1 MVKAGIETPMLN
13 VLFMQSQTYFGA
25 DSYIHSLVIKELD
38 RSWINV
44 HVACNYGH
52 NDAKSAAAIALEKL
66 PDLHIRPTNF
76 GTSVNFRSRSA
87 IVRDAVTQGV
97 PAFFS
102 LAGLAKYIRDN
113 QIQIIHCTEKP
124 RDAFYGQLLAKL
136 TGAKCVIELHVKAED
151 WISKNVQWAMGQ
163 ADALVGVSEF
173 VAESIVAMG
182 YPAEKTF
189 YSLNAIECD
198 RWDPDTNG
206 RPIRQEFNIEADT
219 PLLLTV
225 SRLSYWKGH
234 TELLKALAEVK
245 KQTANFKLLIVGED
259 DPRAHPG
266 HGSYTAELKELVD
279 QLDLTKEVIFTGY
292 RRDVQALM
300 AACDMYTMPSFE
312 EPFGMVFLEAMCMKK
327 PVIALDNGGSR
338 EVVEHNK
345 SGLLSA
351 PQDIQQLAENILT
364 LIHDPELRCNMGEYG
379 RARAEKYFTPRRM
392 AEDIEDIYRQILSI

>member
-1 MVKAGIETPMLN
+1 
-13 VLFMQSQTYFGA
+13 MQSQTYFGA
-25 DSYIHSLVIKELD
+25 DSYIHSLIIKELD

-44 HVACNYGH
+44 HIACNYG
-52 NDAKSAAAIALEKL
+52 DGEGKSAAAQALEPL
-66 PDLHIRPTNF
+66 PDIQMRPTKF
-76 GTSVNFRSRSA
+76 GTSINFRSKGE
-87 IVRDAVTQGV
+87 IVRDSVMHGV

-113 QIQIIHCTEKP
+113 HIQVIHCTEKP
-124 RDAFYGQLLAKL
+124 RDAFYGQLLANL
-136 TGAKCVIELHVKAED
+136 TGAKCVIQLHVKAED
-151 WISKNVQWAMGQ
+151 WISKNVQWAMKR

-189 YSLNAIECD
+189 YVLNAIESD
-198 RWDPDTNG
+198 RWNPAVDG
-206 RPIRQEFNIEADT
+206 RPIRQEFHIEPDT

-245 KQTANFKLLIVGED
+245 KQTSNFKLLIVGVD

-266 HGSYTAELKELVD
+266 HGSYTAELKALVTEL
-279 QLDLTKEVIFTGY
+279 QLDNQVVFTGY
-292 RRDVQALM
+292 RSDVQELM

-312 EPFGMVFLEAMCMKK
+312 EPFGMVYLEAMCMKK

-338 EVVEHNK
+338 EVVEQNK
-345 SGLLSA
+345 TGLLSA
-351 PQDIQQLAENILT
+351 PQDIAALAENILT
-364 LIHDPELRCNMGEYG
+364 LMNDANLRQTLGENG
-379 RARAEKYFTPRRM
+379 RIRAQEHFTPRRM
-392 AEDIEDIYRQILSI
+392 AHDVEEIYRQILNL